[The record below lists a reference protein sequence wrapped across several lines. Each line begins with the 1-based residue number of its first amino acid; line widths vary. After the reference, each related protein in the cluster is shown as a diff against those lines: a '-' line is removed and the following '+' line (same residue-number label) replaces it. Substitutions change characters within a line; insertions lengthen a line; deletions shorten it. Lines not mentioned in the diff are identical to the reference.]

1 MLKVGFIGLGTMG
14 YPIAGHISKYYETVV
29 FNRTIKKSQK
39 WTSEFEGE
47 ICKSVE
53 DLVSKSNIILI
64 CLSEDKDI
72 EEIVLG
78 SDGILEHLNKGTIV
92 IDHSTTSIDIA
103 NAISK
108 ELLKKDSFY
117 LDAPVSGG
125 EAGAQNGKLSVM
137 IGGDKAAYK
146 KISSILDCYSSFHKY
161 MGPSGNGQL
170 TKMINQIC
178 IAGLLQ
184 ALAEAAS
191 FSKKAGISSKDVLDV
206 ISKGAAQSWQMENR
220 WNSMIDDR
228 YNFGF
233 AVDLMIKD
241 LEIVSKFS
249 KKIGANISV
258 TELIKSYYKELQEMG
273 AGKLD
278 TSSLLKRLDT
288 LDKKLS

>member
-14 YPIAGHISKYYETVV
+14 FPIAGHISKSYKTLV
-29 FNRTIKKSQK
+29 FNRTINKSQK

-47 ICKSVE
+47 ICESVQELALKSKVIF
-53 DLVSKSNIILI
+53 L
-64 CLSEDKDI
+64 CLSKDRDI
-72 EEIVLG
+72 EEVVLG
-78 SDGILEHLNKGTIV
+78 SDGILEHLNEGTIV
-92 IDHSTTSIDIA
+92 VDHSTTSADTAIL
-103 NAISK
+103 ISK
-108 ELLKKDSFY
+108 ELLKKGSIY

-137 IGGDKAAYK
+137 LGGDSAAYK
-146 KISSILDCYSSFHKY
+146 EISSILDCYSVFHKY

-191 FSKKAGISSKDVLDV
+191 FSKKSGISSKDVLDV

-220 WNSMIDDR
+220 WDSMIDDQ

-233 AVDLMIKD
+233 AVDLMVKD
-241 LEIVSKFS
+241 LEIVSEFS
-249 KKIGANISV
+249 KKIGANISI
-258 TELIKSYYKELQEMG
+258 TETIKSFYKELQAKG

-278 TSSLLKRLDT
+278 TSSLLKRLDM
-288 LDKKLS
+288 LDKN

>member
-14 YPIAGHISKYYETVV
+14 FPIAGHISKSYKTLV
-29 FNRTIKKSQK
+29 FNRTINKSQK
-39 WTSEFEGE
+39 WTSEFDGE
-47 ICKSVE
+47 ICESVKELALKSKVIF
-53 DLVSKSNIILI
+53 L
-64 CLSEDKDI
+64 CLSEDRDI
-72 EEIVLG
+72 EEVVLG
-78 SDGILEHLNKGTIV
+78 SDGILEHLNEGTIV
-92 IDHSTTSIDIA
+92 VDHSTTSADTAIL
-103 NAISK
+103 ISK
-108 ELLKKDSFY
+108 ELLKKGSVY

-137 IGGDKAAYK
+137 LGGDSAAYK
-146 KISSILDCYSSFHKY
+146 EISSILDCYSVFHKY

-191 FSKKAGISSKDVLDV
+191 FSKKSGISSKDVLDV

-220 WNSMIDDR
+220 WDSMIDDE

-233 AVDLMIKD
+233 AVDLMVKD
-241 LEIVSKFS
+241 LEIVSEFS
-249 KKIGANISV
+249 KKIGANIFV
-258 TELIKSYYKELQEMG
+258 TEMIKSYYKELQAKG

-278 TSSLLKRLDT
+278 TSSLLKRLDM
-288 LDKKLS
+288 LDKN

>member
-14 YPIAGHISKYYETVV
+14 FPIAGHISKSYKTLV
-29 FNRTIKKSQK
+29 FNRTINKSQK

-47 ICKSVE
+47 ICESVKELTLKSKV
-53 DLVSKSNIILI
+53 IIL
-64 CLSEDKDI
+64 CLSEDRDI
-72 EEIVLG
+72 EEVVLG
-78 SDGILEHLNKGTIV
+78 TDGILEHLNEGTIV
-92 IDHSTTSIDIA
+92 VDHSTTSADTAIL
-103 NAISK
+103 ISK
-108 ELLKKDSFY
+108 ELLKKGSIY

-137 IGGDKAAYK
+137 LGGDSAAYK
-146 KISSILDCYSSFHKY
+146 EISSILDCYSAFHKY

-191 FSKKAGISSKDVLDV
+191 FSKKSGISSKDVLDV

-220 WNSMIDDR
+220 WDSMIDDQ

-233 AVDLMIKD
+233 AVDLMVKD
-241 LEIVSKFS
+241 LEIVSEFS
-249 KKIGANISV
+249 KKIGANIST
-258 TELIKSYYKELQEMG
+258 TEMIKSYYKELQAKG

-278 TSSLLKRLDT
+278 TSSLLKRLDM
-288 LDKKLS
+288 LDKN

>member
-14 YPIAGHISKYYETVV
+14 FPIAGHISKSYKTLV
-29 FNRTIKKSQK
+29 FNRTTNKSQK

-47 ICKSVE
+47 ICESVKELTLKSKV
-53 DLVSKSNIILI
+53 LIL
-64 CLSEDKDI
+64 CLSEDRDL
-72 EEIVLG
+72 EEVVLG
-78 SDGILEHLNKGTIV
+78 SDGILEHLNERTIV
-92 IDHSTTSIDIA
+92 VDHSTTSADTAIL
-103 NAISK
+103 ISK
-108 ELLKKDSFY
+108 ELLKKGSIY

-137 IGGDKAAYK
+137 LGGDSAAYK
-146 KISSILDCYSSFHKY
+146 EISSILDCYSAFHKY

-191 FSKKAGISSKDVLDV
+191 FSKKSGISSKDVLDV

-220 WNSMIDDR
+220 WDSMIDDE

-233 AVDLMIKD
+233 AVDLMVKD
-241 LEIVSKFS
+241 LEIVSEFS
-249 KKIGANISV
+249 KKIGANISI
-258 TELIKSYYKELQEMG
+258 TERIKSFYKELQAKG

-278 TSSLLKRLDT
+278 TSSLLKRLDM
-288 LDKKLS
+288 LDKN

>member
-14 YPIAGHISKYYETVV
+14 FPIAGHISKSYKTLV
-29 FNRTIKKSQK
+29 FNRTTNKSQK

-47 ICKSVE
+47 ICESVKELTLKSKV
-53 DLVSKSNIILI
+53 IIL
-64 CLSEDKDI
+64 CLSEDRDI
-72 EEIVLG
+72 EEVVLG
-78 SDGILEHLNKGTIV
+78 TDGILQNLNEGTIV
-92 IDHSTTSIDIA
+92 VDHSTTSADTAIL
-103 NAISK
+103 ISK
-108 ELLKKDSFY
+108 ELLKKGSIY

-137 IGGDKAAYK
+137 LGGDSAAYK
-146 KISSILDCYSSFHKY
+146 EISSILDCYSAFHKY

-191 FSKKAGISSKDVLDV
+191 FSKKSGISSKDVLDV

-220 WNSMIDDR
+220 WDSMINDE

-233 AVDLMIKD
+233 AVDLMVKD
-241 LEIVSKFS
+241 LEIVSEFS
-249 KKIGANISV
+249 KKIGANIST
-258 TELIKSYYKELQEMG
+258 TEMIKSYYKELQAKG
-273 AGKLD
+273 GGKLD
-278 TSSLLKRLDT
+278 TSSLLKRLDM
-288 LDKKLS
+288 LDKN

>member
-14 YPIAGHISKYYETVV
+14 FQIAGHISKSYKTLV
-29 FNRTIKKSQK
+29 FNRTINKSQK
-39 WTSEFEGE
+39 WSSKFEGE
-47 ICKSVE
+47 VCESVK
-53 DLVSKSNIILI
+53 DLTLKSNVIFL

-72 EEIVLG
+72 EEVVLG
-78 SDGILEHLNKGTIV
+78 NDGIFEYLNDGSIV
-92 IDHSTTSIDIA
+92 VDHSTTSVDTA
-103 NAISK
+103 TLISK
-108 ELLKKDSFY
+108 ELLNKGSIY

-137 IGGDKAAYK
+137 LGGDRTAYK
-146 KISSILDCYSSFHKY
+146 EISSILDCYSAFHKY

-178 IAGLLQ
+178 IAGLIQ

-191 FSKKAGISSKDVLDV
+191 FSKKSGISSKDVLDV

-220 WNSMIDDR
+220 WDSMIDDQ
-228 YNFGF
+228 YDFGF
-233 AVDLMIKD
+233 AVDLMVKD
-241 LEIVSKFS
+241 LEIVSGFS

-258 TELIKSYYKELQEMG
+258 TETIKSYYKELQEKG

-278 TSSLLKRLDT
+278 TSSLLKRLDM
-288 LDKKLS
+288 LDKN

>member
-14 YPIAGHISKYYETVV
+14 FPIAGHISKSYKTLV
-29 FNRTIKKSQK
+29 FNRTINKSHK

-47 ICKSVE
+47 ICESVKELALKSKVIF
-53 DLVSKSNIILI
+53 L
-64 CLSEDKDI
+64 CLSEDRDI
-72 EEIVLG
+72 EEVVLG
-78 SDGILEHLNKGTIV
+78 SDGISEHLNEGTIV
-92 IDHSTTSIDIA
+92 VDHSTTSADTAIL
-103 NAISK
+103 ISK
-108 ELLKKDSFY
+108 ELLKKGSIY

-137 IGGDKAAYK
+137 LGGDSAAYK
-146 KISSILDCYSSFHKY
+146 EISSILDCYSAFHKY

-191 FSKKAGISSKDVLDV
+191 FSKKSGISSKDVLDV

-220 WNSMIDDR
+220 WDSMIDDE

-233 AVDLMIKD
+233 AVDLMVKD
-241 LEIVSKFS
+241 LEIVSEFS
-249 KKIGANISV
+249 KKIGANIST
-258 TELIKSYYKELQEMG
+258 TEMIKSYYKELQAKG

-278 TSSLLKRLDT
+278 TSSLLKRLDM
-288 LDKKLS
+288 LDKN

>member
-14 YPIAGHISKYYETVV
+14 FPIAGHISKSYKTLV
-29 FNRTIKKSQK
+29 FNRTSNKSQK

-47 ICKSVE
+47 ICESVKELTLKSKV
-53 DLVSKSNIILI
+53 IIL
-64 CLSEDKDI
+64 CLSEDRDV
-72 EEIVLG
+72 EEVVLG
-78 SDGILEHLNKGTIV
+78 ADGILEHLNEGTIV
-92 IDHSTTSIDIA
+92 VDHSTTSADTAIL
-103 NAISK
+103 ISK
-108 ELLKKDSFY
+108 ELLKKGSIY

-137 IGGDKAAYK
+137 LGGDSAAYK
-146 KISSILDCYSSFHKY
+146 EISSILDCYSAFHKY

-191 FSKKAGISSKDVLDV
+191 FSKKSGISSKDVLDV

-220 WNSMIDDR
+220 WESMIDDQ

-233 AVDLMIKD
+233 AVDLMVKD
-241 LEIVSKFS
+241 LEIVSEFS
-249 KKIGANISV
+249 KKIGANISI
-258 TELIKSYYKELQEMG
+258 TERIKSFYKELQAKG

-278 TSSLLKRLDT
+278 TSSLLKRLDM
-288 LDKKLS
+288 LDKN

>member
-14 YPIAGHISKYYETVV
+14 FPIAGHISKSYKTLV
-29 FNRTIKKSQK
+29 FNRTTNKSHK

-47 ICKSVE
+47 ICESVKEIALKSEVIF
-53 DLVSKSNIILI
+53 L
-64 CLSEDKDI
+64 CLSEDRDI
-72 EEIVLG
+72 EEVVLG
-78 SDGILEHLNKGTIV
+78 SDGILEHLNGRTIV
-92 IDHSTTSIDIA
+92 VDHSTTSADTAIL
-103 NAISK
+103 ISK
-108 ELLKKDSFY
+108 ELLKKGSIY

-137 IGGDKAAYK
+137 LGGDSAAYK
-146 KISSILDCYSSFHKY
+146 EISSILDCYSAFHKY

-191 FSKKAGISSKDVLDV
+191 FSKKSGISSKDVLDV

-220 WNSMIDDR
+220 WDSMIDDQ

-233 AVDLMIKD
+233 AVDLMVKD
-241 LEIVSKFS
+241 LEIVSEFS
-249 KKIGANISV
+249 KKIGANISI
-258 TELIKSYYKELQEMG
+258 TETIKSFYKELQAKG

-278 TSSLLKRLDT
+278 TSSLLKRLDM
-288 LDKKLS
+288 LDKN

>member
-14 YPIAGHISKYYETVV
+14 FPIAGHISKSYKTLV
-29 FNRTIKKSQK
+29 FNRTTNKSQK
-39 WTSEFEGE
+39 WISEFEGE
-47 ICKSVE
+47 ICESVKELTLKSKV
-53 DLVSKSNIILI
+53 IIL
-64 CLSEDKDI
+64 CLSEDRDI
-72 EEIVLG
+72 EEVVLG
-78 SDGILEHLNKGTIV
+78 TDGILEHLNEGTIV
-92 IDHSTTSIDIA
+92 VDHSTTSADTAIL
-103 NAISK
+103 ISK
-108 ELLKKDSFY
+108 ELLKKGSIY

-137 IGGDKAAYK
+137 LGGDSAAYK
-146 KISSILDCYSSFHKY
+146 EISSILDCYSAFHKY

-191 FSKKAGISSKDVLDV
+191 FSKKSGISSKDVLDV

-220 WNSMIDDR
+220 WESMIDDQ

-233 AVDLMIKD
+233 AVDLMVKD
-241 LEIVSKFS
+241 LEIVSEFS
-249 KKIGANISV
+249 KKIGANISI
-258 TELIKSYYKELQEMG
+258 TETIKSFYKELQAKG

-278 TSSLLKRLDT
+278 TSSLLKRLDM
-288 LDKKLS
+288 LDKN